1 MIDTIRRVPG
11 SIKHMGQV
19 TAIVVLSLAAATAQ
33 PATAQDLVLVMDPP
47 SVESNRY
54 WVSGTDFTFPAMQSL
69 VGNDPE
75 TGVYDNSGLAESWEH
90 NDDYTVWTFRLH
102 PDAEFHNG
110 WGPVTAA
117 DVVHSYELH
126 TGVDANLTGVNL
138 MLADRVEAVDEHT
151 VRFHLPEPRPTYLFA
166 HAGRGTLLIYS
177 KAQYEAE
184 GLDGYDANPAGT
196 SQLQFVSRE
205 VGKGVTFARVND
217 HWSGQDA
224 AFDTLEIRYVAEQ
237 ATKLALLLSN
247 EADLVMLPREL
258 HPATTAGGYEIISS
272 QIPSMQT
279 AFLFN
284 GQYYQPDD
292 EALDPTLP
300 WLDVRIR
307 EAMNRAIDREAM
319 IDVLYDGRA
328 DRLTQFLMAPGHEG
342 YAPELNDRFDEM
354 YGYDPER
361 ARALLA
367 EAGYPDAFE
376 NPVIPIISTALSG
389 NPEFGT
395 MAELV
400 QVFLDEAGFQTQI
413 VEMDWGSVGSL
424 RNARE
429 ARFLMPMRNAP
440 VRPSDA
446 GILSFFTAQ
455 YRPRNV
461 FEHPL
466 TEELASRYA
475 ASYDQEE
482 RNELARALFVYHF
495 ENYTTMPIAT
505 VTTDV
510 VVNPETVEGWVF
522 PGVTSA
528 GIGHFHLI
536 QPAD

>member
-1 MIDTIRRVPG
+1 MIYRTLKIFGGGKRVCGAGTIAALFL
-11 SIKHMGQV
+11 
-19 TAIVVLSLAAATAQ
+19 TATLAQ
-33 PATAQDLVLVMDPP
+33 PVSAQDLVLVMDPP
-47 SVESNRY
+47 SVESNMY
-54 WVSGTDFTFPAMQSL
+54 WVSGTDFTFPPMQSL

-90 NDDYTVWTFRLH
+90 NDDFTVWTFRLH
-102 PDAEFHNG
+102 PEAEFHNG

-126 TGVDANLTGVNL
+126 TGEDARLTGVQL
-138 MLADRVEAVDEHT
+138 MLADRVEAVDERT

-177 KAQYEAE
+177 KAQYDAE
-184 GLDGYDANPAGT
+184 GLEGYAANPAGT
-196 SQLQFVSRE
+196 SQLSFVSRE
-205 VGKGVTFARVND
+205 VGRGVTFARVEN
-217 HWSGQDA
+217 HWSGRDA
-224 AFDTLEIRYVAEQ
+224 EFDTLAIRYVAES
-237 ATKLALLLSN
+237 ATKLALLLSK

-258 HPATTAGGYEIISS
+258 HPATVAGGYEIISS
-272 QIPSMQT
+272 KIPSMQT

-284 GQYYQPDD
+284 GQYYLPGD
-292 EALDPTLP
+292 EALDPGLP

-307 EAMNRAIDREAM
+307 EAMNRAIDRDSM
-319 IDVLYDGRA
+319 IDVLYNGRA

-342 YAPELNDRFDEM
+342 YAPELNDRFEEM

-361 ARALLA
+361 AAALLA
-367 EAGYPDAFE
+367 EAGYPEAFE

-400 QVFLDEAGFQTQI
+400 QVFLNEAGFQTTI
-413 VEMDWGSVGSL
+413 VEMDWGSLGSL
-424 RNARE
+424 RRARE
-429 ARFLMPMRNAP
+429 ARVLMPMRNAP
-440 VRPSDA
+440 VRPSDTA
-446 GILSFFTAQ
+446 ILAFLTSQ
-455 YRPRNV
+455 YRPTNV
-461 FEHPL
+461 FEHPI
-466 TEELASRYA
+466 TEELAARYS
-475 ASYDQEE
+475 ASIVQADRED
-482 RNELARALFVYHF
+482 LARELFTYHF

-510 VVNPETVEGWVF
+510 VVNPETVGDWLF

-536 QPAD
+536 RPAN